1 MKKFLSLILCSL
13 LMVYFVSCG
22 DDKDTDK
29 IGAQTVTI
37 KVTGSANL
45 VIHTVTVVT
54 GIDVQSYSDLNVNSW
69 SKDVTYELIV
79 GASAHASTSDELDGS
94 MKIQIL
100 KGDTVLKEGTVE
112 GTTFSLSIMYDDF

>member
-13 LMVYFVSCG
+13 FMVCFVSCG
-22 DDKDTDK
+22 DDK
-29 IGAQTVTI
+29 GGNEVGVQTATI
-37 KVTGSANL
+37 KVTGSENI

-54 GIDVQSYSDLNVNSW
+54 EIDVQSYSDLNVNSW

-79 GASAHASTSDELDGS
+79 GASAHASTSDELEGS

-100 KGDTVLKEGTVE
+100 KGNTVLKEGTVE
-112 GTTFSLSIMYDDF
+112 GTTFSLSIMYDDL